1 MMRFSNP
8 LSAAVLAVLLCP
20 LPGVDADILSFDND
34 AYSEKRKYTSYPHQ
48 LYRSIDAAG
57 PLLQVNTWNKSLVS
71 QQESHIF
78 FRNSADPTLGNGAT
92 PVILDA
98 DSLDTVY
105 IDRSYP
111 KVFGTRVQQDR
122 GRDYLTFFG
131 GPILGI
137 GLGNGTSHV
146 LDQSYN
152 QVYEVRAQ
160 NLSTGSDV
168 HEFELVGN
176 GTAIVTAYDLVD
188 TEFTSFKDPKAKV
201 VRDSIFQEI
210 DLDTGELLFEWRA
223 SAHVGLED
231 TFVRVEDNVDF
242 FHINSV
248 EKVSRQ
254 ATSLLRELS

>member
-1 MMRFSNP
+1 MPLPNP
-8 LSAAVLAVLLCP
+8 LSVALLATLLFAL
-20 LPGVDADILSFDND
+20 LPCIDADRLSFNNH
-34 AYSEKRKYTSYPHQ
+34 AYSEKRKYSSYPHQ
-48 LYRSIDAAG
+48 VYGSIDAAG
-57 PLLQVNTWNKSLVS
+57 PLLQVNTWNKSFVS
-71 QQESHIF
+71 QHESHIF
-78 FRNSADPTLGNGAT
+78 FRNSADPTVGNGAT

-137 GLGNGTSHV
+137 GLGNGTSHM
-146 LDQSYN
+146 LDQSYREA
-152 QVYEVRAQ
+152 YEVRAQ

-176 GTAIVTAYDLVD
+176 GTAIVTAYDLVE
-188 TEFTSFKDPKAKV
+188 TELTSFENPKVKV

-210 DLDTGELLFEWRA
+210 DLDTEELLFEWRA
-223 SAHVGLED
+223 SAHVRLED
-231 TFVRVEDNVDF
+231 TFVGVGENVDF

-248 EKVSRQ
+248 EKASR
-254 ATSLLRELS
+254 SGPSS